1 MAQSSA
7 CSISYENFA
16 MSFGEKTPRLRYSVS
31 CSAYGQ
37 GAVIGKLA
45 FCKFADNYDFENY
58 FRIGELSDSELL
70 CLASFLYQQDCF
82 LMLMDM
88 LERHKEKFV
97 LADSSLLRELEPD
110 DALME
115 RLSRI
120 GVLSDV

>member
-1 MAQSSA
+1 MDKKELQKKYEEQDSA
-7 CSISYENFA
+7 GRELLL
-16 MSFGEKTPRLRYSVS
+16 E
-31 CSAYGQ
+31 
-37 GAVIGKLA
+37 KLA
-45 FCKFADNYDFENY
+45 FCIFADKYDFENY
-58 FRIGELSDSELL
+58 FRAGELKDSELL

-82 LMLMDM
+82 LMLMEM
-88 LERHKEKFV
+88 LERYKEKFV

>member
-1 MAQSSA
+1 MGKNELRKR
-7 CSISYENFA
+7 YEELDGMGKA
-16 MSFGEKTPRLRYSVS
+16 LLLE
-31 CSAYGQ
+31 
-37 GAVIGKLA
+37 KLA
-45 FCKFADNYDFENY
+45 FCKFADHYDFENY
-58 FRIGELSDSELL
+58 FRAGELKDSELL
-70 CLASFLYQQDCF
+70 CLAGFLYHHECF

-97 LADSSLLRELEPD
+97 LADSSLLRELELD

>member
-1 MAQSSA
+1 MDKKELQKK
-7 CSISYENFA
+7 YEEQD
-16 MSFGEKTPRLRYSVS
+16 STGRELLLE
-31 CSAYGQ
+31 
-37 GAVIGKLA
+37 KLA
-45 FCKFADNYDFENY
+45 FCKFADRYDFENY
-58 FRIGELSDSELL
+58 FRISELSDSELL

-82 LMLMDM
+82 LMLMEM
-88 LERHKEKFV
+88 LERYKEKFV

>member
-1 MAQSSA
+1 MDKKDLQKKYEEQDSA
-7 CSISYENFA
+7 GRELLL
-16 MSFGEKTPRLRYSVS
+16 E
-31 CSAYGQ
+31 
-37 GAVIGKLA
+37 KLA
-45 FCKFADNYDFENY
+45 FCKFADRYDFENY
-58 FRIGELSDSELL
+58 FRIDELSDSELL

-82 LMLMDM
+82 LMLLEM
-88 LERHKEKFV
+88 LERYKEKFV

>member
-1 MAQSSA
+1 MDKKELQKK
-7 CSISYENFA
+7 YEEQDG
-16 MSFGEKTPRLRYSVS
+16 MGRELLLE
-31 CSAYGQ
+31 
-37 GAVIGKLA
+37 KLA
-45 FCKFADNYDFENY
+45 FCKFADRYDFENY
-58 FRIGELSDSELL
+58 FRIDELSDSELL

-82 LMLMDM
+82 LMLMEM
-88 LERHKEKFV
+88 LERYKEKFV

>member
-1 MAQSSA
+1 MDKKELQKK
-7 CSISYENFA
+7 YEEQD
-16 MSFGEKTPRLRYSVS
+16 STGRELLLE
-31 CSAYGQ
+31 
-37 GAVIGKLA
+37 KLA
-45 FCKFADNYDFENY
+45 FCKFADRYDFENY
-58 FRIGELSDSELL
+58 FRIDELNDSELL

-82 LMLMDM
+82 LMLLEM
-88 LERHKEKFV
+88 LERYKEKFV

>member
-1 MAQSSA
+1 MDKKELQKK
-7 CSISYENFA
+7 YEEQD
-16 MSFGEKTPRLRYSVS
+16 STGRELLLE
-31 CSAYGQ
+31 
-37 GAVIGKLA
+37 KLA
-45 FCKFADNYDFENY
+45 FCKFADRYDFENY
-58 FRIGELSDSELL
+58 FRIDELSDSELL

-82 LMLMDM
+82 LMLLEM
-88 LERHKEKFV
+88 LERYKEKFV

>member
-1 MAQSSA
+1 MDKKELQKK
-7 CSISYENFA
+7 YEEQDG
-16 MSFGEKTPRLRYSVS
+16 MGRELLLE
-31 CSAYGQ
+31 
-37 GAVIGKLA
+37 KLA
-45 FCKFADNYDFENY
+45 FCKFADRYDFENY
-58 FRIGELSDSELL
+58 FRISELNHSELL

-82 LMLMDM
+82 LMLLEM
-88 LERHKEKFV
+88 LERYKEKFV

>member
-1 MAQSSA
+1 M
-7 CSISYENFA
+7 E
-16 MSFGEKTPRLRYSVS
+16 
-31 CSAYGQ
+31 
-37 GAVIGKLA
+37 KLA

-58 FRIGELSDSELL
+58 FKIGELSDSDLL

-82 LMLMDM
+82 LMLMNM
-88 LERHKEKFV
+88 MERHKEKFV
-97 LADSSLLRELEPD
+97 LADSSLLRELELD

>member
-1 MAQSSA
+1 MDKKELQKK
-7 CSISYENFA
+7 YEEQD
-16 MSFGEKTPRLRYSVS
+16 STGRELLLE
-31 CSAYGQ
+31 
-37 GAVIGKLA
+37 KLA
-45 FCKFADNYDFENY
+45 FCKFADHYDFGNY
-58 FRIGELSDSELL
+58 FRIGELKDSELL

-82 LMLMDM
+82 LMLMEM
-88 LERHKEKFV
+88 LERYKEKFV

>member
-1 MAQSSA
+1 MDKKELQKKYEEQDSA
-7 CSISYENFA
+7 GRELLL
-16 MSFGEKTPRLRYSVS
+16 E
-31 CSAYGQ
+31 
-37 GAVIGKLA
+37 KLA
-45 FCKFADNYDFENY
+45 FCKFADRYDFENY
-58 FRIGELSDSELL
+58 FRIDELSDSELL

-82 LMLMDM
+82 LMLMEM
-88 LERHKEKFV
+88 LERYKEKFV

>member
-1 MAQSSA
+1 MNKKELQKKYEEQDSA
-7 CSISYENFA
+7 GRELLL
-16 MSFGEKTPRLRYSVS
+16 E
-31 CSAYGQ
+31 
-37 GAVIGKLA
+37 KLA
-45 FCKFADNYDFENY
+45 FCKFSDRYDFENY
-58 FRIGELSDSELL
+58 FRIEELNDSELL

-82 LMLMDM
+82 LMLMEM
-88 LERHKEKFV
+88 LERYKEKFV

>member
-1 MAQSSA
+1 MDKKELQKKYEEQDSA
-7 CSISYENFA
+7 GRELLL
-16 MSFGEKTPRLRYSVS
+16 E
-31 CSAYGQ
+31 
-37 GAVIGKLA
+37 KLA
-45 FCKFADNYDFENY
+45 FCKFADRYDFENY
-58 FRIGELSDSELL
+58 FRIDELSDSELL

-82 LMLMDM
+82 LMLLEM
-88 LERHKEKFV
+88 LERYKEKFV

>member
-1 MAQSSA
+1 MDKKELQKKYEEQDSA
-7 CSISYENFA
+7 GRELLL
-16 MSFGEKTPRLRYSVS
+16 E
-31 CSAYGQ
+31 
-37 GAVIGKLA
+37 KLA
-45 FCKFADNYDFENY
+45 FCKFADRYDFENY
-58 FRIGELSDSELL
+58 FRISELSDSELL

-82 LMLMDM
+82 LMLMEM
-88 LERHKEKFV
+88 LERYKEKFV

>member
-1 MAQSSA
+1 MDKKELQKKYEEQDSA
-7 CSISYENFA
+7 GRELLL
-16 MSFGEKTPRLRYSVS
+16 EKLV
-31 CSAYGQ
+31 
-37 GAVIGKLA
+37 
-45 FCKFADNYDFENY
+45 FCKFADRYDFENY
-58 FRIGELSDSELL
+58 FRIDELNDSELL

-82 LMLMDM
+82 LMLLEM
-88 LERHKEKFV
+88 LERYKEKFV

>member
-1 MAQSSA
+1 MDKKELQKKYEEQDSA
-7 CSISYENFA
+7 GRELLL
-16 MSFGEKTPRLRYSVS
+16 E
-31 CSAYGQ
+31 
-37 GAVIGKLA
+37 KLA
-45 FCKFADNYDFENY
+45 FCKFADRYDFENY
-58 FRIGELSDSELL
+58 FRIGELNDSELL

-82 LMLMDM
+82 LMLLEM
-88 LERHKEKFV
+88 LERYKEKFV

>member
-1 MAQSSA
+1 MDKKELQKK
-7 CSISYENFA
+7 YEEQD
-16 MSFGEKTPRLRYSVS
+16 STGRELLLEKLV
-31 CSAYGQ
+31 
-37 GAVIGKLA
+37 
-45 FCKFADNYDFENY
+45 FCKFADRYDFENY
-58 FRIGELSDSELL
+58 FRIDELNDSELL

-82 LMLMDM
+82 LMLLEM
-88 LERHKEKFV
+88 LERYKEKFV